1 MADMMNEP
9 NVLEL
14 RNIYKSFARTD
25 VEDVTNALSDISF
38 TLRDGEFLTIVGPS
52 GCGKSTILRLIAG
65 LIFPTSGS
73 LTLNGQPIAG
83 PNPERGMVF
92 QRPTLF
98 PWLTVEK
105 NLTFS
110 ARMTGQPRDADYQA
124 EVERLL
130 EVAGLSEF
138 RNDFPHQ
145 LSGGMAQRL
154 ALIRTMINHPKVFLL
169 DEPLGALDAFTR
181 MHMQD
186 ELLKLWQRSRHMM
199 LMVTHDIDE
208 ALYLGTRVIV
218 MAPRPGRIRADLA
231 NDMPFPRARTS
242 DEFLQWRKR
251 VLELLDF
258 GSGTPQPP
266 SGTAPL

>member
-1 MADMMNEP
+1 MGDVNI
-9 NVLEL
+9 LEL
-14 RNIYKSFARTD
+14 RNVYKSFARTD
-25 VEDVTNALSDISF
+25 AEDVTNALSDISF
-38 TLRDGEFLTIVGPS
+38 TLTDGEFLSIVGPS

-73 LTLNGQPIAG
+73 LALNGEAITG
-83 PNPERGMVF
+83 PTPERGMVF

-98 PWLTVEK
+98 PWMTVEQ

-110 ARMTGQPRDADYQA
+110 ARMTGRPRDAGYRQ
-124 EVERLL
+124 EMEHLL
-130 EVAGLSEF
+130 DIAGLTEF
-138 RNDFPHQ
+138 RGDFPHQ

-181 MHMQD
+181 MHMQE
-186 ELLKLWQRSRHMM
+186 ELLRLWQRSRHMM

-218 MAPRPGRIRADLA
+218 MAPRPGRVRADLA

-258 GSGTPQPP
+258 GQPVP
-266 SGTAPL
+266 VG

>member
-1 MADMMNEP
+1 MNDK
-9 NVLEL
+9 NLLVL
-14 RNIYKSFARTD
+14 NHVHKSFARTEAD
-25 VEDVTNALSDISF
+25 GVTNALSDISF
-38 TLRDGEFLTIVGPS
+38 TIEDGEFLSIVGPS

-65 LIFPTSGS
+65 LIFPTTGTI
-73 LTLNGQPIAG
+73 TLNGEIING
-83 PNPERGMVF
+83 TNPERGMVF
-92 QRPTLF
+92 QKPTLF

-110 ARMTGQPRDADYQA
+110 ARMMNKNKNSDYKN

-130 EVAGLSEF
+130 EMAGLSDF
-138 RNDFPHQ
+138 REDFPHQ

-181 MHMQD
+181 MNMQD
-186 ELLKLWQRSRHMM
+186 ELLRLWQNSKHMV

-218 MAPRPGRIRADLA
+218 MAPRPGRIRADLK
-231 NDMPFPRARTS
+231 NNMDYPRKRTS
-242 DEFLQWRKR
+242 DEFLQWRKK
-251 VLELLDF
+251 VLEMLDF
-258 GSGTPQPP
+258 GSGKN
-266 SGTAPL
+266 L